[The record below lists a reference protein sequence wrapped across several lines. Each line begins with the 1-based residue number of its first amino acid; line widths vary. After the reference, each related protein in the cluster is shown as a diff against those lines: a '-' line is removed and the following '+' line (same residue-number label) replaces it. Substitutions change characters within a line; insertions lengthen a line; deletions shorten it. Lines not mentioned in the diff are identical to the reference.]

1 MWIILTLVAVFLW
14 SLVNI
19 SDSYLVERNKHI
31 GHPIGS
37 LVLFSSL
44 FGFIAALAIFIF
56 AGGSS
61 FSLGSSDIILLVI
74 AGFCNLLW
82 IVFYLNALSHDDV
95 SSVVPWF
102 LTAPL
107 FAYILGYFVLGEN
120 LLPSQLVGGAIILIG
135 GLVLSI
141 KTNREEGVKKGY
153 KIAWKP
159 IILMTLASLLI
170 AIWGILFKFVGKD
183 SGFWVASFWEHIGLG
198 IAGIIVLVFI
208 KPYREG
214 FSLMLKQSGRSILAL
229 NLFSESATIIGNL
242 LANYALLLT
251 PVTMV
256 FLLEVSQPIVVFL
269 LGIICT
275 IFFPKVLKE
284 DISYRN
290 LVHKGVSIVIMLVG
304 ALMLVI

>member
-56 AGGSS
+56 TKGS
-61 FSLGSSDIILLVI
+61 FHLASSDIVLLVI
-74 AGFCNLLW
+74 AGFCHLLW

-107 FAYILGYFVLGEN
+107 FAYILGYFVLGEK
-120 LLPSQLVGGAIILIG
+120 LLPSQLVGGVIILIG

-153 KIAWKP
+153 KIIWKP
-159 IILMTLASLLI
+159 IILMTLSSLLI

-183 SGFWVASFWEHIGLG
+183 SGFWVASFWEHVGLG
-198 IAGIIVLVFI
+198 IAGIIVLVFV

-214 FSLMLKQSGRSILAL
+214 FSSMLKQSGRSILAL
-229 NLFSESATIIGNL
+229 NIFSEIATIIGNL

-256 FLLEVSQPIVVFL
+256 FL
-269 LGIICT
+269 
-275 IFFPKVLKE
+275 
-284 DISYRN
+284 
-290 LVHKGVSIVIMLVG
+290 MLV
-304 ALMLVI
+304 V